1 MGETIANNKKAF
13 FDYEILEKLEAGM
26 ELMGS
31 EVKAIRDKRVNLKD
45 SYVRIIKG
53 EAFLLGAHISVLVTT
68 HAYYGHEET
77 RPRKLLLHKKELEKL
92 KEKVDLE
99 GLTIVPLALYFNHKN
114 LVKVQIGLGKGKK
127 LYDKRND
134 LKEKSQ
140 KRDMDRALKDHG

>member
-1 MGETIANNKKAF
+1 MGETIARNKKAF
-13 FDYEILEKLEAGM
+13 FDFEITDKFEAGI

-31 EVKAIRDKRVNLKD
+31 EVKAIREKRINIKD

-53 EAFLLGAHISVLVTT
+53 EAFLLESHISVLNTT

-77 RPRKLLLHKKELEKL
+77 RPRKLLLHKKELTKL
-92 KEKVDLE
+92 KQRVDQD
-99 GLTIVPLALYFNHKN
+99 GMSILALSVYFNSKN

-127 LYDKRND
+127 LHDKRQS

-140 KRDMDRALKDHG
+140 KRDIERTLKEY